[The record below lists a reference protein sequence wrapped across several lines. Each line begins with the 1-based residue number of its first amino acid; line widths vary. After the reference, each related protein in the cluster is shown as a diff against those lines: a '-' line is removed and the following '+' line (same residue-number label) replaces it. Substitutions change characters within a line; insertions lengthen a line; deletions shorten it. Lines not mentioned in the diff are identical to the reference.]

1 VPKGVGVM
9 NLVFTIR
16 SNFMQEVKGKYNSAK
31 VFTDSVDEKSLQQIQ
46 TLCNQEFTSGT
57 KIRLMP
63 DVHAGAGCTIG
74 TTMTIKDK
82 IVPNL
87 VGVDIGCGMETLC
100 IKADSEVSKNFN
112 GAELDK
118 IIRKNIPSGFN
129 IRKFPHGFVEQVDWE
144 KIKGHYNKKRAWLS
158 LGTLGGGNHF
168 IEVDRDDE
176 GNLYIV
182 VHSGSRHAGLEI
194 ANYYQELAWRQLNG
208 NCESDCKQLIEQ
220 LKAEGRTQEIQ
231 EKLAELKAQVVTN
244 IPKDLAY
251 LSGEFFDDYIN
262 DMKIMQHFALLNR
275 KAMIQVICIG
285 LHVKEEDII
294 EQFTTIHNYIDTDN
308 MILRKGAVSAQKG
321 EKLLIPINM
330 RDGSIICV
338 GKGNEDWNCSA
349 PHGAGR
355 VMSRKK
361 ARENLSLEEFKAE
374 MSGIWSSTVNLD
386 TIDEAPM
393 AYKSMDDILANINPT
408 AEILKIIKPIYNY
421 KAGDE

>member
-1 VPKGVGVM
+1 M
-9 NLVFTIR
+9 NLGFTIR
-16 SNFMQEVKGKYNSAK
+16 RNFMQEVKGKYNSAK

-168 IEVDRDDE
+168 IEADRDDE